1 MDAWDGFHVYV
12 SSKLKS
18 YFSFKK
24 RYSMS
29 NLGLVSYNKKFPY
42 CAVRAPGSTHDARML
57 RNSAIYQKIVTG
69 HAIPDRVINLGEH
82 EKIPLVT
89 VADTAFPKHAW
100 LIKVFC
106 EDTSDRREKYFNK
119 KLCSA
124 PVVCENGHMAC

>member
-1 MDAWDGFHVYV
+1 
-12 SSKLKS
+12 
-18 YFSFKK
+18 
-24 RYSMS
+24 MS

-69 HAIPDRVINLGEH
+69 HAVYDRAIDLGEH
-82 EKIPLVT
+82 GKIPLVT
-89 VADTAFPKHAW
+89 VGDTAFPKHAW
-100 LIKVFC
+100 LIKVFR

-124 PVVCENGHMAC
+124 PVVCENAYGMLKGRFRILYKKTEC